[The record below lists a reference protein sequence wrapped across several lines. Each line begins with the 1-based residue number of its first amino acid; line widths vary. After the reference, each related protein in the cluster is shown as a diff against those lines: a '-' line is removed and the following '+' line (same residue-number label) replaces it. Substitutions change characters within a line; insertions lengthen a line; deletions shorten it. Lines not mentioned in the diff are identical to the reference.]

1 MTKRALITGA
11 SSGIGEA
18 LARELSMRG
27 WELALLARRADL
39 LAKLTEELP
48 HTVGIACDVRDSA
61 AVHDAVRNAEAQ
73 LGGPFDLVIANA
85 GIGVPSFAFEF
96 NLADAEQMV
105 RVNILGML
113 YLFDAVVPSM
123 IERGRGR
130 FAGVASIAGHRGL
143 PSSSVYSAT
152 KSAMQSFLEASR
164 IELKS
169 FGVGVTIINPGFVA
183 TPMTEKNK
191 SMPFLW
197 QAPRAAKYIADRLE
211 RGKAIIEF
219 PLPMSLLTRSFR
231 FLPRALFDRMT
242 VVYAKRAIDRS
253 KLKR

>member
-1 MTKRALITGA
+1 VTKRALISGA

-18 LARELSMRG
+18 LARELSSRG
-27 WELALLARRADL
+27 WELALLARRGDV
-39 LAKLTEELP
+39 LAKLAAELP
-48 HTVGIACDVRDSA
+48 RTVGVACDVRDSA
-61 AVHDAVRNAEAQ
+61 AVHDAVRSAESQ

-96 NLADAEQMV
+96 NIDDAEQMV
-105 RVNILGML
+105 RVNLLGML
-113 YLFDAVVPSM
+113 YLFDAVIPSM

-152 KSAMQSFLEASR
+152 KSAMQSFLDASR
-164 IELKS
+164 VELKPL
-169 FGVGVTIINPGFVA
+169 GVDVTIINPGFVA

-219 PLPMSLLTRSFR
+219 PLPMSILTRTLR
-231 FLPRALFDRMT
+231 FMPRVLFDRLT
-242 VVYAKRAIDRS
+242 VVYAKRKIDRS
-253 KLKR
+253 KLRR